1 MTNRKGIFSV
11 VLTCML
17 SALVFSTSAQ
27 CVLINEIMVNPAG
40 GCDGS
45 CTPST
50 EEWFELYNTCSED
63 VDLSCFV
70 ITDGDFGITLP
81 AGTIIP
87 ANGYFVIGS
96 VNSLV
101 PIDLDL
107 GTCGCTSGASN
118 QVGIFTNSHEQL
130 VITDPT
136 GVFQDAIYWGTGQF
150 AQTPS
155 FTTNPIGNCASIT
168 INLDATNPA
177 FEPLLTQSSNSG
189 FTAFRTCDGGS
200 TWQNGGIPPTPGAT
214 NGGTSAL
221 NAVFSATQ
229 TTICQGACIDF
240 TNITA
245 GSYLTSAWQFEGSST
260 PTSNT
265 TNPTSI
271 CYPDAGTFDVT
282 LTVTEA
288 CGSNTITL
296 TDFITV
302 TAGDLPVITADGP
315 LSFCQG
321 DDIVLSTISS
331 GNLQWYEN
339 GNPMPGENG
348 PSISITTSG
357 DYFVT
362 STTGNCSN
370 TSETYSI
377 LVTEGVNAEITYEN
391 SLLLC
396 DGSSVLLSTASGFS
410 NYQWYLNNDPIP
422 NANSA
427 SYVAD
432 EAGSYTV
439 EVSSGTCSGASS
451 PVIVETVITETLQI
465 TPSGTISLCPG
476 ETISLTAT
484 SNFTNYVWYNID
496 NLIADANN
504 NILDV
509 TETGLYHVTAI
520 DANGCSAISNE
531 VSITSEVINAPTI
544 AASNDGILCAGSE
557 VSMVTNP
564 NYSSYQWY
572 FNDQPMDGETLLSV
586 NVFAPGIYYCIVSNG
601 TCEAS
606 TPTVEVIENT
616 LTNID
621 LQPNSVEV
629 LCPSEEFF
637 LTATEGFDNYIW
649 YINDGFLINTN
660 SNQLLVDLGGL
671 YSVTGTTTIGG
682 CIVNSNQ
689 VDVSFSEILFPQI
702 TSPITSI
709 CQGETLPLSTS
720 PQYSSYQW
728 YIDGNE
734 IPGAITNTYEVS
746 QTGVYSVIVTS
757 NAGCEFE
764 SNLLLI
770 TVSPIPV
777 INLSISGP
785 IETCIG
791 VFNLQAFMQ
800 NGTAV
805 SWQWYDDAPIANQNS
820 SSINLTEDGT
830 YYVEATST
838 FGCTAQSNPFE
849 IIFLTPTNIQIVAS
863 DETPCVGD
871 IVELTISGDYESL
884 LWLDGSDDEVV
895 NVTSTGVYSVV
906 ATGIE
911 GCTDSDLI
919 NITFTPLP
927 NVDAGQDA
935 LGNCEDGIELDGT
948 ATGNFS
954 WSPTEGLSNPNILN
968 PIATPVTSTVYT
980 LTSNVNGCIATDEVI
995 VVANCGFII
1004 IPNVF
1009 TPNGDSDNEEFEIFN
1024 FGIPEYEIKI
1034 YNRWGDL
1041 MFESTNS
1048 NKHWD
1053 GQQNSTPAAEGTYY
1067 YTLIANDANGNSLI
1081 QENQKSGTLQL
1092 LR

>member
-1 MTNRKGIFSV
+1 
-11 VLTCML
+11 
-17 SALVFSTSAQ
+17 
-27 CVLINEIMVNPAG
+27 MVNPAG

-50 EEWFELYNTCSED
+50 EEWFELYNICSED

-81 AGTIIP
+81 AGTIIS
-87 ANGYFVIGS
+87 ANGYLVVGS

-101 PIDLDL
+101 PVDIDL

-118 QVGIFTNSHEQL
+118 QIGIFTNSNEQL

-136 GVFQDAIYWGTGQF
+136 GVYQDAIYWGTGQF

-155 FTTNPIGNCASIT
+155 FTTNPIGDCASIT
-168 INLDATNPA
+168 INLDATNPE
-177 FEPLLTQSSNSG
+177 FEPLLTQSGNSG
-189 FTAFRTCDGGS
+189 FTAFRTCDGGAI
-200 TWQNGGIPPTPGAT
+200 WQNGGIPPTPGAT
-214 NGGTSAL
+214 NGGSTSLEATFEASNDILCL
-221 NAVFSATQ
+221 ND
-229 TTICQGACIDF
+229 CIDF
-240 TNITA
+240 SNT
-245 GSYLTSAWQFEGSST
+245 TSGAFLNSSWILEGSST
-260 PTSNT
+260 QTSNA
-265 TNPTSI
+265 TNAFNI
-271 CYPDAGTFDVT
+271 CYSTPGTFDVT
-282 LTVTEA
+282 LTVSEA

-296 TDFITV
+296 VDFITV
-302 TAGDLPVITADGP
+302 LDISLPTITADGP

-321 DDIVLSTISS
+321 DDIILSTLSS
-331 GNLQWYEN
+331 GTLQWYEN

-348 PSISITTSG
+348 QSITVTSSG

-362 STTGNCSN
+362 SANGSCSN
-370 TSETYSI
+370 TSETYTI
-377 LVTEGVNAEITYEN
+377 LVTEGVNAQITYEN

-396 DGSSVLLSTASGFS
+396 DGSSILLSTANGFS

-427 SYVAD
+427 SFVAD
-432 EAGSYTV
+432 EAGNYTV
-439 EVSSGTCSGASS
+439 EVSSGTCSGVSS
-451 PVIVETVITETLQI
+451 PVVVETVITETLQI
-465 TPSGTISLCPG
+465 TPSGTISLCLG

-484 SNFTNYVWYNID
+484 SNFTSYVWYNID
-496 NLIADANN
+496 NLIANPNN

-544 AASNDGILCAGSE
+544 AASNDGILCPGGD
-557 VSMVTNP
+557 VSLVTNM

-572 FNDQPMDGETLLSV
+572 FNDQPIDGETLLSI

-601 TCEAS
+601 NCEAS
-606 TPTVEVIENT
+606 TPTIEVIENT

-621 LQPNSVEV
+621 LQPNSVEI

-637 LTATEGFDNYIW
+637 LTATAGFDNYTW
-649 YINDGFLINTN
+649 YINDGFLITTT

-671 YSVTGTTTIGG
+671 YSVSGTTTIGG
-682 CIVNSNQ
+682 CITNSNQ
-689 VDVSFSEILFPQI
+689 VDISFSEILFPQI
-702 TSPITSI
+702 SSPVFTI
-709 CQGETLPLSTS
+709 CEGESLPLSTS
-720 PQYSSYQW
+720 PQYSNYQW
-728 YIDGNE
+728 FQDGNI
-734 IPGAITNTYEVS
+734 IPGANTFSYTVTES
-746 QTGVYSVIVTS
+746 GDYSVVVS
-757 NAGCEFE
+757 NITGCDFE
-764 SNLLLI
+764 SNSLTF
-770 TVSPIPV
+770 TVAPLPTVVLDNI
-777 INLSISGP
+777 GP
-785 IETCIG
+785 IETCID
-791 VFNLQAFMQ
+791 VFQLNAFMQ
-800 NGTAV
+800 NSISD
-805 SWQWYDDAPIANQNS
+805 SWQWYNDGPIANQTN
-820 SSINLTEDGT
+820 SSINLTADGT
-830 YYVEATST
+830 YYVEATSI
-838 FGCTAQSNPFE
+838 FGCSALSNPFE
-849 IIFLTPTNIQIVAS
+849 ITFLTPTNIQIVAS
-863 DETPCVGD
+863 NETPCAGD

-884 LWLDGSDDEVV
+884 LWLDGSDEEII
-895 NVTSTGVYSVV
+895 NVTTTGFYSVV

-927 NVDAGQDA
+927 NVDAGIDVLA
-935 LGNCEDGIELDGT
+935 DCENGTELDGT
-948 ATGNFS
+948 AQGSFS
-954 WSPTEGLSNPNILN
+954 WSPAEGLSNPNILN
-968 PIATPVTSTVYT
+968 PIVTPVTSTVYT
-980 LTSNVNGCIATDEVI
+980 LTSNINGCIATDEVI

-1053 GQQNSTPAAEGTYY
+1053 GQQNSIPAAEGTYY

-1081 QENQKSGTLQL
+1081 QESQKSGTLQL

>member
-1 MTNRKGIFSV
+1 
-11 VLTCML
+11 
-17 SALVFSTSAQ
+17 
-27 CVLINEIMVNPAG
+27 MVNPAG

-50 EEWFELYNTCSED
+50 EEWFELYNICSED

-81 AGTIIP
+81 AGTIIS
-87 ANGYFVIGS
+87 ANGYLVVGS

-101 PIDLDL
+101 PVDIDL

-118 QVGIFTNSHEQL
+118 QIGIFTNSNEQL

-136 GVFQDAIYWGTGQF
+136 GVYQDAIYWGTGQF

-155 FTTNPIGNCASIT
+155 FTTNPIGDCASIT
-168 INLDATNPA
+168 INLDATNPE
-177 FEPLLTQSSNSG
+177 FEPLLTQSGNSG
-189 FTAFRTCDGGS
+189 FTAFRTCDGGAI
-200 TWQNGGIPPTPGAT
+200 WQNGGIPPTPGAT
-214 NGGTSAL
+214 NGGSTLLEAAL
-221 NAVFSATQ
+221 EASND
-229 TTICQGACIDF
+229 ILCLNDCIDF
-240 TNITA
+240 SN
-245 GSYLTSAWQFEGSST
+245 STSGAFLNSSWIFEGSST
-260 PTSNT
+260 PTSNA
-265 TNPTSI
+265 TNPSNI
-271 CYPDAGTFDVT
+271 CYSTPGTFDVT
-282 LTVTEA
+282 LTVSEA

-296 TDFITV
+296 VDFVTV
-302 TAGDLPVITADGP
+302 LDISLPTITADGP

-321 DDIVLSTISS
+321 DDIILSTLSS
-331 GNLQWYEN
+331 GTLQWYEN

-348 PSISITTSG
+348 QSITVTSSG

-362 STTGNCSN
+362 SANGSCSN
-370 TSETYSI
+370 TSETYTI
-377 LVTEGVNAEITYEN
+377 LVTEGVNAQITYEN

-396 DGSSVLLSTASGFS
+396 DGSSILLSTANGFS

-427 SYVAD
+427 SFVAD
-432 EAGSYTV
+432 EAGNYTV
-439 EVSSGTCSGASS
+439 EVSSGTCSGVSS
-451 PVIVETVITETLQI
+451 PVVVETVITETLQI
-465 TPSGTISLCPG
+465 TPSGTISLCLG

-484 SNFTNYVWYNID
+484 SNFTDYVWFNID
-496 NLIADANN
+496 NLIPNANN

-544 AASNDGILCAGSE
+544 AASNDGILCPGGD
-557 VSMVTNP
+557 VSLVTNM

-572 FNDQPMDGETLLSV
+572 FNDQPIDGETLLSI

-601 TCEAS
+601 NCEAS
-606 TPTVEVIENT
+606 TPTIEVIENT

-621 LQPNSVEV
+621 LQPNSVEI

-637 LTATEGFDNYIW
+637 LTATAGFDNYTW
-649 YINDGFLINTN
+649 YINDGFLITTT

-671 YSVTGTTTIGG
+671 YSVSGTTTIGG
-682 CIVNSNQ
+682 CITNSNQ
-689 VDVSFSEILFPQI
+689 VDISFSEILFPQI
-702 TSPITSI
+702 SSPVFTI
-709 CQGETLPLSTS
+709 CEGESLPLSTS
-720 PQYSSYQW
+720 PQYSNYQW
-728 YIDGNE
+728 FQDGNI
-734 IPGAITNTYEVS
+734 IPGANTFSYTVTES
-746 QTGVYSVIVTS
+746 GDYSVVVS
-757 NAGCEFE
+757 NITGCDFE
-764 SNLLLI
+764 SNSLTF
-770 TVSPIPV
+770 TVAPLPTVVLDNI
-777 INLSISGP
+777 GP
-785 IETCIG
+785 IETCID
-791 VFNLQAFMQ
+791 VFQLNAFMQ
-800 NGTAV
+800 NSISD
-805 SWQWYDDAPIANQNS
+805 SWQWYNDGPIANQTN
-820 SSINLTEDGT
+820 SSINLTADGT
-830 YYVEATST
+830 YYVEATSI
-838 FGCTAQSNPFE
+838 FGCSALSNPFE
-849 IIFLTPTNIQIVAS
+849 ITFLTPTNIQIVAS
-863 DETPCVGD
+863 NETPCAGD

-884 LWLDGSDDEVV
+884 LWLDGSDEEII
-895 NVTSTGVYSVV
+895 NVTTTGFYSVV

-927 NVDAGQDA
+927 NVDAGIDVLA
-935 LGNCEDGIELDGT
+935 DCENGTELDGT
-948 ATGNFS
+948 AQGSFS
-954 WSPTEGLSNPNILN
+954 WSPAEGLSNPNILN
-968 PIATPVTSTVYT
+968 PIATPVASTVYT
-980 LTSNVNGCIATDEVI
+980 LTSNINGCIATDEVI

-1053 GQQNSTPAAEGTYY
+1053 GQQNSIPAAEGTYY

-1081 QENQKSGTLQL
+1081 QESQKSGTLQL

>member
-1 MTNRKGIFSV
+1 MKNLSGIFAVLFSV
-11 VLTCML
+11 VFASFQNNLN
-17 SALVFSTSAQ
+17 AQ
-27 CVLINEIMVNPAG
+27 CVVINEIMVNPAG

-50 EEWFELYNTCSED
+50 EEWFELYNTCTED

-70 ITDGDFGITLP
+70 LTDGDFGITLP

-107 GTCGCTSGASN
+107 ATCGCTSGASN
-118 QVGIFTNSHEQL
+118 QVGIFTNSNEQL

-155 FTTNPIGNCASIT
+155 FTTNPIGDCASIT

-189 FTAFRTCDGGS
+189 FTAFRTCDGGL

-214 NGGTSAL
+214 NGGTSSLIAAL
-221 NAVFSATQ
+221 SASDF
-229 TTICQGACIDF
+229 TICQGACIDF
-240 TNITA
+240 TNTTV
-245 GSYLTSAWQFEGSST
+245 GSYLSSAWQFEGSST
-260 PTSNT
+260 TTSNI

-271 CYPDAGTFDVT
+271 CYPIAGTFDVT

-288 CGSNTITL
+288 CGSNSLTL
-296 TDFITV
+296 FDYIVV
-302 TAGDLPVITADGP
+302 TTADLPVITADGP

-321 DDIVLSTISS
+321 DDIVLSTISTGS
-331 GNLQWYEN
+331 LQWYEN
-339 GNPMPGENG
+339 GNAMPGETGN
-348 PSISITTSG
+348 SITVSTSG

-362 STTGNCSN
+362 STTGDCSN

-377 LVTEGVNAEITYEN
+377 LVTEGVNAEITYTN

-396 DGSSVLLSTASGFS
+396 DGSSILLSTTSGFS
-410 NYQWYLNNDPIP
+410 NYQWYFNNDPILD
-422 NANSA
+422 ANTA
-427 SYVAD
+427 NYVAD
-432 EAGSYTV
+432 QAGSYTV
-439 EVSSGTCSGASS
+439 EVSSGTCFGSS
-451 PVIVETVITETLQI
+451 DPVVVDVAPTSLLQI
-465 TPSGTISLCPG
+465 TPQGTISLCPG
-476 ETISLTAT
+476 DIISLTAT
-484 SNFTNYVWYNID
+484 TNFTNYVWYNID
-496 NLIADANN
+496 NLLPNANSN
-504 NILDV
+504 TLEV
-509 TETGLYHVTAI
+509 SETGLYHVTAI
-520 DANGCSAISNE
+520 DGNGCSAISNE
-531 VSITSEVINAPTI
+531 VSITGATINQPTI
-544 AASNDGILCAGSE
+544 NASNDAILCAGAE
-557 VSMVTNP
+557 VSLVTNL

-572 FNDQPMDGETLLSV
+572 FNDQPIDGETLLSI
-586 NVFAPGIYYCIVSNG
+586 NVFAPGVYYCIVGNG
-601 TCEAS
+601 TCETS
-606 TPTVEVIENT
+606 TPTIEVTENT
-616 LTNID
+616 LSIID
-621 LQPNSVEV
+621 LQPNSVEM

-637 LTATEGFDNYIW
+637 LTATAGFESYTWFINEGF
-649 YINDGFLINTN
+649 LANTTD
-660 SNQLLVDLGGL
+660 NQLLVDLGGL
-671 YSVTGTTTIGG
+671 YSVMGHTAIGG
-682 CIVNSNQ
+682 CLVYSNQ
-689 VDVSFSEILFPQI
+689 VDISFSEILFPQI
-702 TSPITSI
+702 SSPVNAI
-709 CQGETLPLSTS
+709 CEGESLPLSTS
-720 PQYSSYQW
+720 PQYSEYQW
-728 YIDGNE
+728 YQDGNI
-734 IPGAITNTYEVS
+734 IPGANTFSYTVTES
-746 QTGVYSVIVTS
+746 GVYSVSVS
-757 NAGCEFE
+757 NTPGCEFL
-764 SNLLLI
+764 SNLFEV
-770 TVSPIPV
+770 TVAPIPT
-777 INLSISGP
+777 INLNMNGP

-791 VFNLQAFMQ
+791 VFQLNAFMQ
-800 NGTAV
+800 NGTPA
-805 SWQWYDDAPIANQNS
+805 SWQWFDDAPIANQIS
-820 SSINLTEDGT
+820 SSISLTEDGT
-830 YYVEATST
+830 YYVEATT
-838 FGCTAQSNPFE
+838 PEGCTAQSNPFE
-849 IIFLTPTNIQIVAS
+849 ITFLTPTLIEIIAS

-884 LWLDGSDDEVV
+884 LWLDGSDDELI
-895 NVTSTGVYSVV
+895 NVTTNGTYSVV

-927 NVDAGQDA
+927 NVNAGLDA
-935 LGNCEDGIELDGT
+935 LGDCEDGIELDGT

-1009 TPNGDSDNEEFEIFN
+1009 TPNGDSDNEEFVIFN

-1067 YTLIANDANGNSLI
+1067 YTLKANDANGNSLI
-1081 QENQKSGTLQL
+1081 QEGQKSGTLQL